1 MKKKSPKKI
10 NKTYTQ
16 KELGHHLGSLQEYY
30 VENLKAI
37 REGFGV
43 INNKLDSHSK
53 ILDSH
58 SKILASHTE
67 MIGHIMEDITVIKS
81 NVSLLKSDLKKKV
94 DYDDFSSLE
103 KRVASLE
110 SRR

>member
-43 INNKLDSHSK
+43 INKFSNANRVF
-53 ILDSH
+53 

-103 KRVASLE
+103 KRVA
-110 SRR
+110 